1 MVTFTTGNI
10 GIGGGW
16 FITAGICAIVIG
28 GAVVLFP
35 STALRILLLAI
46 GFFLLV
52 MAVAGLAGAAIIARY
67 RGIWIVPAALGVI
80 ALMLSLM
87 SFMDPNFLASVIVVL
102 VAIIVV
108 VAGIIALFIGFHFRN
123 SRPSM
128 VGAIATGILLV
139 VAGILM
145 VLYKG
150 LTSIL
155 MVQALGIL
163 LILAGIIAVATGIS
177 HMKTAPRVITIT
189 PEKP

>member
-16 FITAGICAIVIG
+16 FIIAGICAVVIG
-28 GAVVLFP
+28 GAVILFP

-87 SFMDPNFLASVIVVL
+87 SFLDPDFLASVIVVL
-102 VAIIVV
+102 VAVIVV

-155 MVQALGIL
+155 MVQALGVLI
-163 LILAGIIAVATGIS
+163 ILAGIIAVATGIS

>member
-1 MVTFTTGNI
+1 MVAYSTGNI
-10 GIGGGW
+10 RIGGGW
-16 FITAGICAIVIG
+16 FIMAGICSIVVG
-28 GAVVLFP
+28 GAVILFP

-67 RGIWIVPAALGVI
+67 RGIWIVPAAFGVI

-87 SFMDPNFLASVIVVL
+87 SFLDPGFLASVIVIL

-108 VAGIIALFIGFHFRN
+108 IAGIIALFVGFHFRN

-128 VGAIATGILLV
+128 AGAIATGILLV
-139 VAGILM
+139 VAGVLM

-155 MVQALGIL
+155 MVQALGVL
-163 LILAGIIAVATGIS
+163 LVLAGVIAVATGIS